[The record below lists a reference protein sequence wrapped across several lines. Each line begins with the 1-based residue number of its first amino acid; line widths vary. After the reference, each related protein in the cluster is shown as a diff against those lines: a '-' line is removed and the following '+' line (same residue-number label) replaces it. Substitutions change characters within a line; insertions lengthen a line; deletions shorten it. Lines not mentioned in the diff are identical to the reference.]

1 MNKKIY
7 AFLALFCFVV
17 SFSSCMKDD
26 TTTIDEAWKSYN
38 DQQIRDVIANQYE
51 PLESYSKN
59 GFVYW
64 KNTDFIANN
73 ESPSKSTKITQDRKP
88 YFTDSVVV
96 RYEGWYLNYD
106 GSKYVFGTTEGDANS
121 QAGKGCRIDSKSGLK
136 VSELIEYA
144 VSDGLATI
152 LQNMTIGQQVEVV
165 IPYQLGYGVSK
176 YLNIPAY
183 STIRYKIKLLKIIP
197 NNSTEFN

>member
-38 DQQIRDVIANQYE
+38 DQQIRDVIANSEYKQ
-51 PLESYSKN
+51 LESYSKN
-59 GFVYW
+59 GVVYW
-64 KNTDFIANN
+64 KNTDFIADN

-96 RYEGWYLNYD
+96 RYEGWYLNND
-106 GSKYVFGTTEGDANS
+106 GSKYVFDTTEGTANS
-121 QAGKGCRIDSKSGLK
+121 QAGRGFRVGNSGL
-136 VSELIEYA
+136 I
-144 VSDGLATI
+144 DGWVTI
-152 LQNMTIGQQVEVV
+152 LQNMTVGQQVEVI
-165 IPYQLGYGVSK
+165 IPYQLGYGTVMYNK
-176 YLNIPAY
+176 IIPGY
-183 STIRYKIKLLKIIP
+183 TTLRFKIKLLKIIADNP
-197 NNSTEFN
+197 NEF